1 LEYNFFGVA
10 LFSRL
15 ELDVVALVVKK
26 LNELIRCI
34 SSNT

>member
-1 LEYNFFGVA
+1 LFDLA
-10 LFSRL
+10 LFSIL

-26 LNELIRCI
+26 LNEFVRCI